1 MRSYFVTHN
10 KGANFMNLVIIV
22 TSLILIALFHYIYA
36 FLFRRVSRKMSF
48 TKICSCF
55 SMYYIKHLCICYSS
69 QYVEDYAS
77 RGADLTILVVMIV
90 SFGSLLIMIG
100 YLFLSWKLSV

>member
-48 TKICSCF
+48 TKIC
-55 SMYYIKHLCICYSS
+55 
-69 QYVEDYAS
+69 
-77 RGADLTILVVMIV
+77 
-90 SFGSLLIMIG
+90 
-100 YLFLSWKLSV
+100 